1 MTDHVEKGL
10 VQDWVPPQAPGSQ
23 SFTHPFQGATESS
36 KKKSLL
42 KMSEGGSAG
51 FFISEG
57 FKQTIDISTGLN
69 RFKDF

>member
-23 SFTHPFQGATESS
+23 SFTRPFQGATESS

-42 KMSEGGSAG
+42 KMSEGW
-51 FFISEG
+51 
-57 FKQTIDISTGLN
+57 QCWLLYL
-69 RFKDF
+69 RRV